1 VSNAGRRRK
10 PSVSPA
16 SNASGPALFA
26 DDKLIRF
33 HHCDPAGI
41 IFYPQYFILFNEL
54 VEDWFTRGLGVSFVD
69 QVTKDRVSIPMGR
82 VECDF
87 LAPSKIGDV
96 LRFTLQV
103 ERIGAS
109 SIRLRIEV
117 RHGAQVRV
125 RARLTVVLASLET
138 LKSVPVSE
146 DLRQR
151 MERYLVAAA

>member
-1 VSNAGRRRK
+1 
-10 PSVSPA
+10 
-16 SNASGPALFA
+16 
-26 DDKLIRF
+26 LIRF

-96 LRFTLQV
+96 LRFSLV
-103 ERIGAS
+103 VDRLGKS
-109 SIRLRIEV
+109 SIRLKITVSRDDE
-117 RHGAQVRV
+117 VRV
-125 RARLTVVLASLET
+125 RALLTVVLASLET
-138 LKSVPVSE
+138 LRSVPLSP
-146 DLRQR
+146 DLRCR
-151 MERYLVAAA
+151 MERYMQPEASDN